1 MPLSQQLKSDMA
13 GIPAETTQKRES
25 EKSVIEPLNVPEFG
39 SPVTPAG
46 GNTDAGTNTPPQK
59 LDTVPVNP
67 DALKSIEAQLRTLNQ
82 NVLNLSQSVSDNK
95 NIDFRSVFAKI
106 DSARVSIEKLITPSV
121 SQPAAET
128 SVDIQKA
135 LTLLQSIIEKQE
147 KNDRQLAQTL
157 RDNATFQIQVR
168 QGMQRD
174 LDTLKE
180 QMSGEQFN
188 PLLKEIA
195 SVYVE
200 YQSLLDDESI
210 SDRSRKNL
218 HSLFEQ
224 LEDMLSDYDA
234 EVCRSE
240 VGSIRQT
247 RTCKIIDK
255 IPTDDQEK
263 HNTIAASRKPGVVRG
278 RSVLYPEFVD
288 VFIYDPTLVVSE
300 PIENKGLE
308 TAIEAPDSSVEESPT
323 IEATIEPADKID
335 SQDNLGGNE

>member
-1 MPLSQQLKSDMA
+1 MPLSQQLKSNMV
-13 GIPAETTQKRES
+13 GIPAEITQKRES
-25 EKSVIEPLNVPEFG
+25 DRSIIKPLNMPEFG
-39 SPVTPAG
+39 LPVTPTD
-46 GNTDAGTNTPPQK
+46 GNIDVSANTPSQK
-59 LDTVPVNP
+59 SDTVPMDPN
-67 DALKSIEAQLRTLNQ
+67 ALRSIEAQLRTLNQ
-82 NVLNLSQSVSDNK
+82 NVLDLSRSVSDSK

-121 SQPAAET
+121 SQPATEIGA
-128 SVDIQKA
+128 DIQKV
-135 LTLLQSIIEKQE
+135 LTLLQSIIEKQK
-147 KNDRQLAQTL
+147 KNDHQLTQTL

-174 LDTLKE
+174 IDTLKE

-200 YQSLLDDESI
+200 YQSLFDDESI
-210 SDRSRKNL
+210 SDRFRNNL

-234 EVCRSE
+234 KVCRSE
-240 VGSIRQT
+240 VGSVRQT
-247 RTCKIIDK
+247 KACKIIDK
-255 IPTDDQEK
+255 IPTGDQEK

-288 VFIYDPTLVVSE
+288 VFIYDPALVISE
-300 PIENKGLE
+300 PIENKGPE
-308 TAIEAPDSSVEESPT
+308 TAIETPDSSVEDPPT
-323 IEATIEPADKID
+323 FGTTIEPADKID